1 MTLTLEL
8 DAPVAESSTRRALTD
23 ISLAVAKCKKI
34 VVVTGAGISCSCGI
48 PDFRSGNGLYA
59 LVKQQY
65 PDVVMKGRD
74 LFDASLF
81 RDRTSTSVFYTF
93 ISQLKRSI
101 DSATPA
107 PTHRFIKTLDSK
119 QKLLRSYTQNIDGLE
134 ERVGLCGSSSQEAKT
149 CGKGKSKL
157 KAKEVR
163 NVQLHG
169 DIHRV
174 RCTLCAAELPC
185 TEEYLDMFNDG
196 VAPDCPECTLRSA
209 ARVARSARALK
220 VGTLRP
226 AIVLYDEA
234 HPLGDDI
241 GTIQTSDILRRPDM
255 LIIMGTSLK
264 VHGLKKLV
272 KDFAKAVHASASTS
286 TTGTP
291 RSAKAWQGK
300 VVFVNKT
307 PPGSEWSDVIDYHV
321 AGETDRWVEKV
332 IDDWKKMRPSD
343 WEVQQILGAEGEF
356 KVVKEH
362 PVVSKEKSKHR
373 RKSFI
378 ENLRS
383 EDGDVPI
390 SAPLF
395 KPLSSAPSSPT
406 KRRQSV
412 CHYSDLE
419 SSPRKRRELSKISS
433 CMEKLDMTDRRL
445 LFVDATNSASQLD
458 DLSIGEIEP
467 AKTSG
472 RRPRTQTLSKEL
484 PAKKAR
490 SSSVARS
497 KSEVWVEIKKQ
508 K

>member
-1 MTLTLEL
+1 MTISFDL

-48 PDFRSGNGLYA
+48 PDFRSSDGLYA

-81 RDRTSTSVFYTF
+81 RDKTSTSVFYTF
-93 ISQLKRSI
+93 ISQLKRCI

-107 PTHRFIKTLDSK
+107 PTHRFIKTLDTK

-134 ERVGLCGSSSQEAKT
+134 ERVGLRNSSCQEARAG
-149 CGKGKSKL
+149 GKGKSKL
-157 KAKEVR
+157 KVKEVR

-174 RCTLCAAELPC
+174 RCTLCSTNLPC
-185 TEEYLDMFNDG
+185 TEDYLRMFDDG
-196 VAPDCPECTLRSA
+196 VAPDCPECKLRSE
-209 ARVARSARALK
+209 ARVARSARPLK

-241 GTIQTSDILRRPDM
+241 GTIQTSDIARRPDM

-264 VHGLKKLV
+264 VHGLKRLV
-272 KDFAKAVHASASTS
+272 KDFAKAVHDSAVTS

-291 RSAKAWQGK
+291 KTAKAWQGK

-307 PPGSEWSDVIDYHV
+307 PPGSEWADVIDYHV

-332 IDDWKKMRPSD
+332 IEDWKKMRPSD
-343 WEVQQILGAEGEF
+343 WEVQKTLDTGEF
-356 KVVKEH
+356 KVIKEH
-362 PVVSKEKSKHR
+362 RPVTTKETPKHR
-373 RKSFI
+373 RKSCV
-378 ENLRS
+378 ENIRPD
-383 EDGDVPI
+383 DGTVHL
-390 SAPLF
+390 PLL
-395 KPLSSAPSSPT
+395 KPPSSAPSSPT
-406 KRRQSV
+406 KRRQSI
-412 CHYSDLE
+412 CHYSDVE
-419 SSPRKRRELSKISS
+419 SSPRKRRGVSKIAN
-433 CMEKLDMTDRRL
+433 CLEKLEMADRRL
-445 LFVDATNSASQLD
+445 LFVDATNSAPQLD
-458 DLSIGEIEP
+458 ELSTGKIEP
-467 AKTSG
+467 SRMSG
-472 RRPRTQTLSKEL
+472 RRPRTQTLSKEV
-484 PAKKAR
+484 PIKKRR
-490 SSSVARS
+490 SGSTTRPRA
-497 KSEVWVEIKKQ
+497 EVWVEIKKQ
-508 K
+508 